1 MQKDLSNAPNIV
13 NRTSRIGVRARGFY
27 TRTLLRSRY
36 CGLAG
41 FEIMQKTIRPE
52 IGTIKSVYLCAVT
65 SNTGYRLANGLNV
78 STGEPAA
85 IGK

>member
-1 MQKDLSNAPNIV
+1 MLPILSIEPAASAFE
-13 NRTSRIGVRARGFY
+13 TGGYY

-52 IGTIKSVYLCAVT
+52 IGAIKSVYLCAVT